1 MCFHITA
8 ASPICNGV
16 SGPLSIEL
24 ARRLVTSF
32 RDDTDYTTICYGL
45 QGDNTMYD
53 LSVVV

>member
-1 MCFHITA
+1 MCFHTTA

-32 RDDTDYTTICYGL
+32 RDGTDYTTICYGL